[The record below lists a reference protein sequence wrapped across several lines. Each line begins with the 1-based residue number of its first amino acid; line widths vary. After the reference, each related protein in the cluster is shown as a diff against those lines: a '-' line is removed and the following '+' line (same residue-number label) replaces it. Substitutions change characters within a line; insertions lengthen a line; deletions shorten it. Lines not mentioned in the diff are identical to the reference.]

1 MKAEAKARKSGTAV
15 LEGEREPEAASTP
28 RRSEEEIRPPCTLII
43 FGASGDLTRRLLA
56 PAIAHLSRDGA
67 LSPDFAIIGLAHKP
81 YSDKEFRARL
91 EEGARE
97 FTPPIQGRPGE
108 FSGTIQYISGDFEDI
123 SSYKKLKAAVEAIEK
138 KQGGPRNRIFYL
150 ATPPDADPGIVR
162 LLEEAGL
169 AKSPEGWTRI
179 VVEKPFGDDL
189 KSCRQLNAAIREVFR
204 ETQIYRIDHYLGKET
219 VQNIF
224 VLRFANGIFEPL
236 WNHRYI
242 DHVQIAVAEAVGVGH
257 RAGYYEEAGILRDMF
272 QNHLLQLLCLTA
284 MEPPAAFEADA
295 VRAEKVKV
303 LKSIRPFPE
312 DTVDDWSVRGQY
324 GAGVVG
330 GKKVPGYREEQKVD
344 PKSNTPTYSAV
355 KFAIDNWRWAGV
367 PFYIRS
373 GKRMAER
380 VSEIA
385 IEFKSVPHRFFSHA
399 QGELLPNVLRL
410 RIQPDEGIALKF
422 MAKIPGSVLQV
433 QSVYMNFPYSKLGGA
448 IQGGYERLLL
458 DVTHGD
464 QTLFIR
470 GDEAEEAWRVLTPLL
485 EAWEKKPATDF
496 PNYAAG
502 TLGPEAADQFLR
514 REGRRWRTLGT

>member
-1 MKAEAKARKSGTAV
+1 MKAEAKARTSDAV
-15 LEGEREPEAASTP
+15 EKEAGAASP
-28 RRSEEEIRPPCTLII
+28 HRLSEEEIRPACTIII

-56 PAIAHLSRDGA
+56 PAIAHLFRDGA
-67 LSPDFAIIGLAHKP
+67 LSPDFAIVGLSKTP
-81 YSDKEFRARL
+81 FSDEEFRARMA
-91 EEGARE
+91 EGAKE
-97 FTPPIQGRPGE
+97 FTPATQGRPGE
-108 FSGTIQYISGDFEDI
+108 LPTTVQYLPGDFGD
-123 SSYKKLKAAVEAIEK
+123 SATYRKLKAALDAIERK
-138 KQGGPRNRIFYL
+138 RGGSRNRIFYL
-150 ATPPDADPGIVR
+150 ATPPDADPPIV
-162 LLEEAGL
+162 EALGREGL
-169 AKSPEGWTRI
+169 ARPENGWTRI

-189 KSCRQLNAAIREVFR
+189 ESCRQLNAAIRGVFR
-204 ETQIYRIDHYLGKET
+204 ESQIYRIDHYLGKET

-242 DHVQIAVAEAVGVGH
+242 DHIQIAVSEAIGVGH
-257 RAGYYEEAGILRDMF
+257 RAGYYEEAGIIRDMF

-312 DTVDDWSVRGQY
+312 GAMDDWAVRGQY
-324 GAGVVG
+324 GPGVVG
-330 GKKVPGYREEQKVD
+330 GKKVPGYREEEKVN
-344 PKSNTPTYSAV
+344 PKSTTPTYAAV
-355 KFAIDNWRWAGV
+355 KFAVDSWRWAGV
-367 PFYIRS
+367 PFYVRS

-399 QGELLPNVLRL
+399 QGDLLPNVLRL
-410 RIQPDEGIALKF
+410 RIQPDEGIAMKF
-422 MAKIPGSVLQV
+422 MAKIPGPALQV
-433 QSVYMNFPYSKLGGA
+433 QWVYMDFPYSKLGGA

-458 DVTHGD
+458 DITHGD

-485 EAWEKKPATDF
+485 EAWEKKPAEDF

-502 TLGPEAADQFLR
+502 TLGPEAADQFLE